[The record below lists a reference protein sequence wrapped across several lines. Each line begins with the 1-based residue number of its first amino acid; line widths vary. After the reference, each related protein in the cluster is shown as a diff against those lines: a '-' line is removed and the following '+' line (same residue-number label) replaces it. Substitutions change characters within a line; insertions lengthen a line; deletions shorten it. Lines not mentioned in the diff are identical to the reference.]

1 MGRGYYPRL
10 GMIKVEILKTGE
22 VKEVKKNEAF
32 ALIDAGLARVLSG
45 YRTRMMT
52 SEDTKT
58 TNSFSK
64 KSYKIK

>member
-1 MGRGYYPRL
+1 LGRDYYPRL

-22 VKEVKKNEAF
+22 IKEVKKNEAF
-32 ALIDAGLARVLSG
+32 ALIDAGIAKVFSG
-45 YRTRMMT
+45 YKTRMMS

-58 TNSFSK
+58 TNGISK